1 MTHNRKPT
9 PRYDMA
15 EQRED
20 FQLML
25 FAFVV
30 FAILAVAF
38 ATCIVH
44 DIRTMQAIDAL
55 LACTAW

>member
-9 PRYDMA
+9 PRYDSIG
-15 EQRED
+15 ERED

-25 FAFVV
+25 FAFVM
-30 FAILAVAF
+30 FAILAISV

-44 DIRTMQAIDAL
+44 DIRTMQAIDAI
-55 LACTAW
+55 LARTAW